1 MKPLPFLK
9 YLCALSAGF
18 FDIARYIYQG
28 FRHGLGL
35 AHLKR
40 FATLTVSYMSHLSY
54 ALKEEW
60 QGLSDF
66 DGPIQ
71 RKLHHTTRGL
81 HQLLPPDSRFTY
93 SILIPTPGNTNPK
106 FFKTALKAALN
117 QTAPSLEVLIGF
129 NTSPSKEILH
139 LVNDL
144 KASHPQGSKCLVF
157 DRSSLVE
164 STNATLNHLAEKATG
179 HFLLVLHPEDWI
191 RPDLLFRYEQT
202 LRLLPSPETAVLYCN
217 EYQINTSNHPI
228 PETHLNKPASP
239 CFPYL
244 FSDDIGNGLLIPKV
258 LWNRAGG
265 MPHSHRAAYALSLSL
280 DLAGALF
287 HHVPI
292 FLYASR
298 AHSSPLPFSPSSE
311 DASIQALQA
320 YLKAKNFDWE
330 VSSGYMA
337 GTYRAMPSITK
348 ASIHVIIPF
357 REQKALT
364 LAAIKSALQQE
375 GVSIKITA
383 IDNGS
388 SDLTIAQELRALG
401 VEVLTLDEPFNYSRL
416 NNLAVQKTDVGKECT
431 HLLFLNNDVILE
443 KDAVAEMSR
452 WVDLP
457 LIGMVGCRLHY
468 PDGSLQHGG
477 VELYPRGPMTRMNW
491 KHTERF
497 KPFKAMHATKKIRI
511 TPAVT
516 AACAMVRRQTF
527 LEVGGFDEV
536 WYPIAYSD
544 TNLAV
549 KLAWKGLWCLYTP
562 YAIGV
567 HHESVSRSNDNIE
580 DYENSSWLH
589 QRYAATIMG
598 QSHDQTRAP

>member
-1 MKPLPFLK
+1 MPFLK
-9 YLCALSAGF
+9 YLCALSAGL

-40 FATLTVSYMSHLSY
+40 FASLTVIYMSHLSY
-54 ALKEEW
+54 TLKEEW
-60 QGLSDF
+60 RALSDF
-66 DGPIQ
+66 DGPMQ
-71 RKLHHTTRGL
+71 QKLQYTARGL

-93 SILIPTPGNTNPK
+93 SILIATSGNTNPK

-129 NTSPSKEILH
+129 NTPPSKEILH
-139 LVNDL
+139 VLDDL
-144 KASHPQGSKCLVF
+144 KASYPQGSKWLVI
-157 DRSSLVE
+157 DRSSLEE
-164 STNATLNHLAEKATG
+164 STSATLNHIAEEATG
-179 HFLLVLHPEDWI
+179 HFLFILHPEDWI

-217 EYQINTSNHPI
+217 EYQINAYNHPI
-228 PETHLNKPASP
+228 PETHLSKPEHP

-244 FSDDIGNGLLIPKV
+244 FSDDIDNGLLIPKV
-258 LWNRAGG
+258 LWNCAGG
-265 MPHSHRAAYALSLSL
+265 MEHSNRAAYALSLRL
-280 DLAGALF
+280 DLAGANF

-298 AHSSPLPFSPSSE
+298 AASATSPPLSSSTE
-311 DASIQALQA
+311 DAGIQALKE
-320 YLKAKNFDWE
+320 YLRAKNFDWE

-337 GTYRAMPSITK
+337 GTYRAIPNITK
-348 ASIHVIIPF
+348 ASIHVIVPF

-364 LAAIKSALQQE
+364 LATIKSALQQE

-388 SDLTIAQELRALG
+388 SDLTIDQELRALG
-401 VEVLTLDEPFNYSRL
+401 VEVLTFDEPFNYSRL
-416 NNLAVQKTDVGKECT
+416 NNLAVQKTEIGKKSA

-452 WVDLP
+452 WIDLP
-457 LIGMVGCRLHY
+457 HIGMVGCRLHY

-477 VELYPRGPMTRMNW
+477 VELYPRGPITRMNW

-497 KPFKAMHATKKIRI
+497 KSFKTMHATKKIRI

-516 AACAMVRRQTF
+516 AACAMVKRQTF

-567 HHESVSRSNDNIE
+567 HHESASRSNDNIE

-589 QRYAATIMG
+589 QRYGA
-598 QSHDQTRAP
+598 SHFQNGAES